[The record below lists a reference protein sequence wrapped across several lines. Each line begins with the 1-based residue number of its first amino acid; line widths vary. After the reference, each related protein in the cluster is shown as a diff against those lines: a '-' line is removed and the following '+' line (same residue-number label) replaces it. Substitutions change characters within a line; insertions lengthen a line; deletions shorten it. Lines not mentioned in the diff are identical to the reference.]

1 MVNTGVTM
9 RIGAGQTTNLS
20 SRAEMAREITDL
32 KSTVE
37 KQKNEINELSGLKSV
52 VSEQQERIEQ
62 LTQLVN
68 QMVASK

>member
-1 MVNTGVTM
+1 MVNAGVTM

-20 SRAEMAREITDL
+20 DRAEMAREITDL

-37 KQKNEINELSGLKSV
+37 KQKNEITELSGLKSV